1 MQEILELART
11 INWEAIAVAV
21 SSVALLVSLV
31 VFWSE
36 RRFARIQNKPDCR
49 LKVTSIGE
57 GTGFTIRLEN
67 VGTGIMVVDHLVYEL
82 LDDNKLT
89 IDGNRKKAMPV
100 LNRSDMEIFEK
111 DLAAKL
117 KKAVDRDLCE
127 RHFNHASSLKPA
139 KQFALN
145 FKPDVGTYLYLSDMF
160 TDFNCKMKAEAKLLD
175 DHLVASSNHYL
186 FSIQF
191 NDSESLWKAWERV
204 RRVKVT
210 VYYHT
215 LYDEHNCFRKKA
227 GKVYVMESNFTRDY
241 HSFLAAMRQEIPRVP
256 LGFNEHEDE
265 KTAT

>member
-1 MQEILELART
+1 MQEILELAKT

-21 SSVALLVSLV
+21 SSVALLVSLF
-31 VFWSE
+31 VFFSE

-82 LDDNKLT
+82 LDEKKLT
-89 IDGNRKKAMPV
+89 IDGNLKEAKPTLSRKKMKNV
-100 LNRSDMEIFEK
+100 EK
-111 DLAAKL
+111 NLAANLADAKDGKL
-117 KKAVDRDLCE
+117 RE

-160 TDFNCKMKAEAKLLD
+160 TDFNCKMRTEAKLLD

-186 FSIQF
+186 FSIKF
-191 NDSESLWKAWERV
+191 YDAESLWRAWERV

-215 LYDEHNCFRKKA
+215 LYDEHSRFRKKA
-227 GKVYVMESNFTRDY
+227 
-241 HSFLAAMRQEIPRVP
+241 
-256 LGFNEHEDE
+256 
-265 KTAT
+265 